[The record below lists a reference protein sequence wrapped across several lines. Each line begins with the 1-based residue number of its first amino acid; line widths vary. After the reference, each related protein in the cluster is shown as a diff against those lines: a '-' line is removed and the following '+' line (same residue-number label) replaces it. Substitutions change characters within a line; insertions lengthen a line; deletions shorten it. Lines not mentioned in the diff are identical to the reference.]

1 MESRR
6 PARPNLSMESFFSR
20 FKDALVLIAL
30 LLVQTIALAIQ
41 VRRPADPHMPDAPQV
56 RLLRLW
62 GTSIFS
68 PFERASTGTGRGVRY
83 AWSNYLDLRHTR
95 REDADL
101 RQEIA
106 NLRLQRA
113 ALAEDA
119 LEGQRLQALLQFSRN
134 YVSKTVA
141 AHVIGT
147 SGSEQSRV
155 LTLDKGSRDGL
166 KPDMPVI
173 TPDGIVGKLRDVFP
187 TSSQLLLINDSTAGA
202 GVVLQSTRIR
212 AIVHGNATGRVQITN
227 LTPDNRIKPGEV
239 VLTSGGDQVFPRGLP
254 VGQIESIAPDPDHQP
269 YTAITLHT
277 AANLNQL
284 EEVLIITGTS
294 PSLDSATQQ
303 ELKAEAAEHA
313 AKTAAERAAAEK
325 ALAAAKAA
333 AQAQAAA
340 QASAQSSAAQIIA
353 ERLPSL
359 HGDQPANGDPTKPAD
374 ADAPPP
380 ADNARDLVP
389 KPKPTVHPDRY
400 TSGSAPPANDLTPG
414 APH

>member
-1 MESRR
+1 
-6 PARPNLSMESFFSR
+6 MESFFSR
-20 FKDALVLIAL
+20 FKDALVLIAIL
-30 LLVQTIALAIQ
+30 LAQTIALAIQ
-41 VRRPADPHMPDAPQV
+41 VRRPADPYNPDAPQV

-62 GTSIFS
+62 TLSIFS
-68 PFERASTGTGRGVRY
+68 PFERASTVTGHGVRY
-83 AWSNYLDLRHTR
+83 AWSNYLDLRHVR
-95 REDADL
+95 REDQDL

-119 LEGQRLQALLQFSRN
+119 LEGQRLQTLLNFSRN
-134 YVSKTVA
+134 YVSHTVA

-147 SGSEQSRV
+147 SGSDQSRV
-155 LTLDKGSRDGL
+155 LILDKGAHDGL

-187 TSSQLLLINDSTAGA
+187 TTSQLLLINDTSAGA

-212 AIVHGNATGRVQITN
+212 AIVHGNSTGRVQITN
-227 LTPDNRIKPGEV
+227 LTPDARIKPGET

-254 VGQIESIAPDPDHQP
+254 VGTIESVAPDPEHQP

-294 PSLDSATQQ
+294 SALDPAVQQ
-303 ELKAEAAEHA
+303 QLKGEAALHA
-313 AKTAAERAAAEK
+313 AKTAAEKAAAEK
-325 ALAAAKAA
+325 VKADAAAAALAA
-333 AQAQAAA
+333 QN
-340 QASAQSSAAQIIA
+340 SQSSAQIIS

-359 HGDQPANGDPTKPAD
+359 HDAAD
-374 ADAPPP
+374 ADKPPNVNSDPNAPPP
-380 ADNARDLVP
+380 SDNARDLVP
-389 KPKPTVHPDRY
+389 KPKPAVHPDRY
-400 TSGSAPPANDLTPG
+400 TSGSAPPATTLTPG
-414 APH
+414 APAPPH

>member
-1 MESRR
+1 
-6 PARPNLSMESFFSR
+6 MESFFSR
-20 FKDALVLIAL
+20 FKDALVLIAIL
-30 LLVQTIALAIQ
+30 LAQTIALAIQ
-41 VRRPADPHMPDAPQV
+41 VRRPADPYNPDAPQV

-62 GTSIFS
+62 TLSIFS
-68 PFERASTGTGRGVRY
+68 PFERASTFTGHGVRY
-83 AWSNYLDLRHTR
+83 AWSNYLDLRHVR
-95 REDADL
+95 REDQDL

-119 LEGQRLQALLQFSRN
+119 LEGQRLETLLNFRRN
-134 YVSKTVA
+134 YVSHTVA

-147 SGSEQSRV
+147 SGSDQSRI
-155 LTLDKGSRDGL
+155 LILDKGAHDGL

-187 TSSQLLLINDSTAGA
+187 TTSQLLLINDTSAGA

-212 AIVHGNATGRVQITN
+212 AIVHGNSTGRVQITN
-227 LTPDNRIKPGEV
+227 LTPDARIKPGET

-254 VGQIESIAPDPDHQP
+254 VGTIESVAPDPEHQP

-294 PSLDSATQQ
+294 SALDPAVQQ
-303 ELKAEAAEHA
+303 QLKGEAALHA
-313 AKTAAERAAAEK
+313 AKTAAEKAAAEK
-325 ALAAAKAA
+325 VKADAAAAALAA
-333 AQAQAAA
+333 QN
-340 QASAQSSAAQIIA
+340 SQSSAQIIS

-359 HGDQPANGDPTKPAD
+359 HDAADPDKPAD
-374 ADAPPP
+374 PNAPPP

-389 KPKPTVHPDRY
+389 KPKPAVHPDRY
-400 TSGSAPPANDLTPG
+400 TSGSAPPATTLTPG
-414 APH
+414 APAPPH